1 VQRVPVSDNHPMTR
15 RSLMTAGIGS
25 VSAQLLTGFQQ
36 ELQLSRVASL
46 NEFEALAK
54 ARLPAMAFDFVAGG
68 VGNEITLRANV
79 NAWDTIRLRP
89 RVLTDVSRIDTRV
102 NLLGSELPQP
112 LLLAP
117 TSYHRLCH
125 PDGELATVKGASQ
138 SNTTMVISS
147 FANTRVEDIAAAA
160 PARLWYQLYVP
171 RDRGF
176 AKEMVERAVSAG
188 CKALCL
194 TVDMPARGYRDRDI
208 RNSFALPYGLDRP
221 NYRGLST
228 TTAVP
233 LGDVYHVT
241 QDPTFQWRDLEWLR
255 GVAKV
260 PVVAKGIMTP
270 EDAELAVKAG
280 VAAVLVSNHGGRS
293 VDTLPATADV
303 LEGIAQRVA
312 GRVPVLVDG
321 GIRRGTDVVKALALG
336 AAAVLIGRPYLYAL
350 ATAGAVGVERIV
362 NILTLE
368 LKMAMAVL
376 GRTTI
381 SSIDRSVL
389 WRGDAR
395 G

>member
-1 VQRVPVSDNHPMTR
+1 MNR
-15 RSLMTAGIGS
+15 RSLITATVGS
-25 VSAQLLTGFQQ
+25 LSAPLLTALQDAQL
-36 ELQLSRVASL
+36 SKVASL
-46 NEFEALAK
+46 NDFEALAK
-54 ARLPAMAFDFVAGG
+54 ARLPPMAFDFVAGG
-68 VGNEITLRANV
+68 VGNEVTLSANLK
-79 NAWDTIRLRP
+79 AWDTILLRP

-102 NLLGSELPQP
+102 NLLGSEMPHP
-112 LLLAP
+112 VLLAP

-125 PDGELATVKGASQ
+125 PEGELATVKGASQ
-138 SNTTMVISS
+138 SGTTMVVSS

-160 PARLWYQLYVP
+160 PAKLWYQLYVP

-208 RNSFALPYGLDRP
+208 RNAFALPSGLDRP
-221 NYRGLST
+221 NYRGLGT
-228 TTAVP
+228 DAAIP

-241 QDPTFQWRDLEWLR
+241 QDPSFTWRDLEWLR
-255 GVAKV
+255 AVAKV

-270 EDAELAVKAG
+270 EDAELAVKRGA
-280 VAAVLVSNHGGRS
+280 AAVLVSNHGGRS
-293 VDTLPATADV
+293 VDTLPSTAEV
-303 LEGIAQRVA
+303 LESVAQRVA

-321 GIRRGTDVVKALALG
+321 GIRRGTDIVKALALG
-336 AAAVLIGRPYLYAL
+336 ASAVLIGRPYLYAL
-350 ATAGAVGVERIV
+350 STSGASGVVRTV

-381 SSIDRSVL
+381 SSIDRSVI
-389 WRGDAR
+389 WRSNLR